1 MKKYLNL
8 LVVFTA
14 VFLFSQCKKE
24 TVITTSNH
32 INFENLAIGQK
43 SYYINFKSKNPTLD
57 SNTAF
62 KATTDTILLKVI
74 DKNENGFL
82 IKEEWLNTLILPA
95 QYYFKIQGDSLLV
108 KPISSQTQIES
119 AFFNSKHA
127 LYILTDKNFPLWKAT
142 RWGVLK
148 DLNVFNGFG
157 KLENVKILNKNY
169 STALAFYDSNQI
181 VVDGPAYAKLY
192 TKSNGFISFQTIG
205 GFAPYGSI
213 FNLMP

>member
-1 MKKYLNL
+1 MNKYFNL
-8 LVVFTA
+8 SIIFITI
-14 VFLFSQCKKE
+14 FLFSQCKKE
-24 TVITTSNH
+24 TVVTTSNH

-57 SNTAF
+57 SDTAF

-82 IKEEWLNTLILPA
+82 IREEWLNTLILPA
-95 QYYFKIQGDSLLV
+95 QYYFKIQGDTLIV
-108 KPISSQTQIES
+108 KPATNQTQIES

-127 LYILTDKNFPLWKAT
+127 LYMLTDKNFPLWKAT
-142 RWGVLK
+142 RWAVLK
-148 DLNVFNGFG
+148 DLNVSKGFG

-169 STALAFYDSNQI
+169 SSAFAFYDSNAT
-181 VVDGPAYAKLY
+181 VFDGPAYSKIY
-192 TKSNGFISFQTIG
+192 TKSDGFISIQTVG

>member
-1 MKKYLNL
+1 MQVLILSKLKNIMKKYFNL
-8 LVVFTA
+8 LIIFTSI
-14 VFLFSQCKKE
+14 FLFSKCKKE

-57 SNTAF
+57 SDTAF

-82 IKEEWLNTLILPA
+82 IREEWLNTL
-95 QYYFKIQGDSLLV
+95 
-108 KPISSQTQIES
+108 
-119 AFFNSKHA
+119 AFH
-127 LYILTDKNFPLWKAT
+127 
-142 RWGVLK
+142 
-148 DLNVFNGFG
+148 
-157 KLENVKILNKNY
+157 
-169 STALAFYDSNQI
+169 DSNQI
-181 VVDGPAYAKLY
+181 VFDGPAISKIY
-192 TKSNGFISFQTIG
+192 TKSNGFITFQTIG

>member
-1 MKKYLNL
+1 MKKYFNL
-8 LVVFTA
+8 LIIFTTI
-14 VFLFSQCKKE
+14 FLFSKCKKE

-57 SNTAF
+57 SDTTF

-82 IKEEWLNTLILPA
+82 IREEWLNTLILPA
-95 QYYFKIQGDSLLV
+95 QYYFKIQGDSLFV
-108 KPISSQTQIES
+108 KPLANQTQIES
-119 AFFNSKHA
+119 AFFNSRHA
-127 LYILTDKNFPLWKAT
+127 LYILTDKNFPVWKAT
-142 RWGVLK
+142 RWAVLK
-148 DLNVFNGFG
+148 DLGVLKGFG
-157 KLENVKILNKNY
+157 KVENIKILNKNY
-169 STALAFYDSNQI
+169 SSSIAFHDSNQI
-181 VVDGPAYAKLY
+181 VFDGPAISKIY
-192 TKSNGFISFQTIG
+192 TKSNGFITFQTIG